1 MTVNREH
8 IEMARA
14 LHEKHFVSDA
24 HFDLLPL
31 IWDRRQR
38 GETKVMEN
46 RYIPAFRQGG
56 VNLIVS
62 SLFVSN
68 EYLPEMALRRAL
80 DYIGVLHDEIE
91 ESPGLFSLCR
101 SVKEIKEA
109 NSAGMVAIV
118 LSFEGVEP
126 IGNDLNLLRI
136 FYELGVRGVGIA
148 WSRRNYAAD
157 GCHFEAREE
166 GQRGGITDFGVKLIR
181 EAEKLGMYID
191 VSHLNDEGLSD
202 VLKFYDKAVI
212 ASHSN
217 CRNLARSMRNLTD
230 EQILQIAQR
239 GGLMGMNSCSEFVKD
254 AKEKI
259 GAADLADHI
268 EHIYKITGSFEHVCY
283 GFDFCDEFRELS
295 PSPKES
301 PNYDCIKG
309 HARSF
314 ELTAELIAR
323 GVKEEDIAKIIG
335 GNFLRFL
342 ERTIG

>member
-1 MTVNREH
+1 MTVSQEQ
-8 IEMARA
+8 IEIARQ
-14 LHEKHFVSDA
+14 LHEHYFVSDA

-31 IWDRRQR
+31 VWERRQR
-38 GETKVMEN
+38 GETKVIEN
-46 RYIPAFRQGG
+46 RYIPAFRRGN
-56 VNLIVS
+56 VNLVVS
-62 SLFVSN
+62 SLFVSD

-80 DYIGVLHDEIE
+80 DYISVLHKEME

-101 SVKEIKEA
+101 CVREIKEA

-118 LSFEGVEP
+118 LSFEGIEP
-126 IGNDLNLLRI
+126 IGNDLDLLRI
-136 FYELGVRGVGIA
+136 FYELGVRGFGIT

-157 GCHFEAREE
+157 GCHFEAQEE
-166 GQRGGITDFGVKLIR
+166 GRKGGLTNFGVQLIR

-191 VSHLNDEGLSD
+191 VSHLNDEGLSN
-202 VLKFYDKAVI
+202 VLKFYYKPVI

-217 CRNLARSMRNLTD
+217 CRKIARSMRNLTD
-230 EQILQIAQR
+230 EQIKQIAQR
-239 GGLMGMNSCSEFVKD
+239 GGLMGMNACSEFVKD
-254 AKEKI
+254 SKVKI

-268 EHIYKITGSFEHVCY
+268 DHICKITGSFERVCY

-309 HARSF
+309 HARCF
-314 ELTAELIAR
+314 ELTAELVAR
-323 GVKEEDIAKIIG
+323 GMKEEDIAKVIG
-335 GNFLRFL
+335 GNFLQFL